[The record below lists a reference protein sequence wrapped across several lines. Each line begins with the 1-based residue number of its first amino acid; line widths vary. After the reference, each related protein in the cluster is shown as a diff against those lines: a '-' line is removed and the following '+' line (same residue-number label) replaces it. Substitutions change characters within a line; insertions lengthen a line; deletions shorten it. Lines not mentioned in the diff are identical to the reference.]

1 MMKSCVEKS
10 QKMEDLVRMVVNDEL
25 KKWGQTEFDG
35 HDEVNVVDD
44 QILEL
49 ERRKKLSDF
58 EKQQDCL

>member
-10 QKMEDLVRMVVNDEL
+10 QKMEDLVRMVVNDEF